1 MTALAAVPPS
11 RRRVFRDSCFPMLP
25 RIHKSGVAG
34 LVGSNLVD
42 KLVTGSL
49 AHVGLDVFLTRE
61 ERLLDASW

>member
-1 MTALAAVPPS
+1 
-11 RRRVFRDSCFPMLP
+11 MLP